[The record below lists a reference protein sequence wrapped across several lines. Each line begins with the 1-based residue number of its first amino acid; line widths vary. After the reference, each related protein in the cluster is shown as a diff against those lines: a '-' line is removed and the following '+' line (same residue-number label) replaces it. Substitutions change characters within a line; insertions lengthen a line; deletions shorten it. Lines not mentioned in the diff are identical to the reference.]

1 MKSLI
6 LKKLLVINILNIL
19 KQLLF
24 NKINQIFSLI
34 SNVINMLIMNNK
46 LLMNLYYIMLNK
58 YLYRY
63 QIIKKLILV
72 YFINKTK
79 IMIYMLRYVIR
90 MLTINNKKFLLLNQD
105 QNYVY
110 KFQIKNKQKLSINIL
125 NHNKL

>member
-79 IMIYMLRYVIR
+79 IMIYILRYLIR

>member
-1 MKSLI
+1 
-6 LKKLLVINILNIL
+6 
-19 KQLLF
+19 
-24 NKINQIFSLI
+24 
-34 SNVINMLIMNNK
+34 MLIMNNK
-46 LLMNLYYIMLNK
+46 LQMNLCYIMLNK

-79 IMIYMLRYVIR
+79 IMIYILRYLIR
-90 MLTINNKKFLLLNQD
+90 ILIINNKKFLLLNQD